1 MIRINLLPV
10 REIKQRIKARNQ
22 VFMVL
27 LGTLGVLLLLGGV
40 AMYQS
45 GQVKNL
51 QQEISRLETE
61 KARYTSIINK
71 MKEIEG
77 KKAILVKRIEVI
89 EQLKKDTSLG
99 VHLLDEVAQLTP
111 GDRIWL
117 ESLNYKDTSLQLKG
131 VAIDNQTVARFMEA
145 LKSSPYISA
154 VELTDS
160 SLRQVEGHNLKS
172 FSLNC
177 SVKAP

>member
-10 REIKQRIKARNQ
+10 REIKQRIKTRNQ

-40 AMYQS
+40 ALYQNQ
-45 GQVKNL
+45 QVNTLSLTIKNL
-51 QQEISRLETE
+51 EAE
-61 KARYTSIINK
+61 KARYTAIINK

-77 KKAILVKRIEVI
+77 RKAILVKRIEVI
-89 EQLKKDTSLG
+89 KQLKKDTGLG
-99 VHLLDEVAQLTP
+99 VHILDEVAQHTP

-117 ESLNYKDTSLQLKG
+117 ESLRHNETSLHLKG
-131 VAIDNQTVARFMEA
+131 VAIDNQTVARYMET
-145 LKSSPYISA
+145 LKNSPYFQD

-160 SLRQVEGHNLKS
+160 SLRMIEGHSLKA

>member
-40 AMYQS
+40 ALYQNQ
-45 GQVKNL
+45 QVNTLSLKIKNL
-51 QQEISRLETE
+51 EAE
-61 KARYTSIINK
+61 KGRYTAIINK

-89 EQLKKDTSLG
+89 EQLKKNTSLG
-99 VHLLDEVAQLTP
+99 VRILDEVAQHTP
-111 GDRIWL
+111 GDRVWL
-117 ESLNYKDTSLQLKG
+117 ESLRHNDTTLQIKG
-131 VAIDNQTVARFMEA
+131 VAIDNQTVARYMEA
-145 LKSSPYISA
+145 LKSSPYFQG
-154 VELTDS
+154 VELADS
-160 SLRQVEGHNLKS
+160 SLKLIEGQNLKA